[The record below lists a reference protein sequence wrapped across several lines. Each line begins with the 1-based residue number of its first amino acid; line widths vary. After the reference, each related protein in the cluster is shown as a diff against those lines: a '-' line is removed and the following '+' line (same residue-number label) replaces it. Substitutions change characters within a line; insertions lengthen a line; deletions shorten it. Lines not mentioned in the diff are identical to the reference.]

1 MVSQLPYKE
10 TNMNQQNGQK
20 QSTPDNKVNDPM
32 KDLTATAGQ
41 GQQSGNQQSGQ
52 QQGSQQSGQQQQG
65 NQQSGR
71 QQQGSQQSGQQQGNQ
86 QSGGQHASGGTPAL
100 DDLDGQNQ
108 GESAQDASQAFQQ
121 QDQQGGNR

>member
-1 MVSQLPYKE
+1 MV
-10 TNMNQQNGQK
+10 QK
-20 QSTPDNKVNDPM
+20 QSTPDNNVNDPM

-65 NQQSGR
+65 NQQSQQSGR
-71 QQQGSQQSGQQQGNQ
+71 QQQGGQQGNQ

-100 DDLDGQNQ
+100 DDMDSQSQ
-108 GESAQDASQAFQQ
+108 GESARDASQAFQQ
-121 QDQQGGNR
+121 QDQRGGKR